1 MVHPFLFL
9 QFLRDIL
16 TPLLFPAAAKAGGEA
31 LKTAHTSVDT
41 ITYTWLVMAILII
54 LSLLATKGLKN
65 IPGKLQNFME
75 VIVGGIE
82 KTVADTMGKH
92 GLPFFPLIATLFLF
106 ILVSNLIS
114 LLPGFYPPTGN
125 LNTTAALAIIVF
137 TSTHVVGVKEHGF
150 SYVKHFLG
158 PVWWLAWLIF
168 FVEIIGH
175 LSRVLSLS
183 LRLFGNIGGHEIV
196 VMVFFGLVPFFAPLI
211 MTVLGLLVAI
221 IQSIVFMMLAMMYI
235 QGAVEEAH

>member
-9 QFLRDIL
+9 QYLREFL
-16 TPLLFPAAAKAGGEA
+16 TPLFFPKAVKAGGEA
-31 LKTAHTSVDT
+31 LMTAHTSVDT
-41 ITYTWLVMAILII
+41 ISYTWLVMAILII
-54 LSLLATKGLKN
+54 LSILATKGLKSM
-65 IPGKLQNFME
+65 PGGLQNFME

-106 ILVSNLIS
+106 ILISNLIS
-114 LLPGFYPPTGN
+114 LVPGFYPPTGN
-125 LNTTAALAIIVF
+125 LNTTAALAVIVF
-137 TSTHVVGVKEHGF
+137 TTTHVVGVKEHGL

-158 PVWWLAWLIF
+158 PVWWLAWMIF
-168 FVEIIGH
+168 FIEIIGH

-196 VMVFFGLVPFFAPLI
+196 IMVFFALVPFFAPLI
-211 MTVLGLLVAI
+211 MTVLGLLVCI

-235 QGAVEEAH
+235 HGAVEEAH

>member
-1 MVHPFLFL
+1 MP
-9 QFLRDIL
+9 
-16 TPLLFPAAAKAGGEA
+16 GG
-31 LKTAHTSVDT
+31 
-41 ITYTWLVMAILII
+41 
-54 LSLLATKGLKN
+54 
-65 IPGKLQNFME
+65 LQNFME

-106 ILVSNLIS
+106 ILISNLIS
-114 LLPGFYPPTGN
+114 LVPGFYPPTGN
-125 LNTTAALAIIVF
+125 LNTTAALAVIVF
-137 TSTHVVGVKEHGF
+137 TTTHVVGVKEHGL

-158 PVWWLAWLIF
+158 PVWWLAWMIF
-168 FVEIIGH
+168 FIEIIGH

-196 VMVFFGLVPFFAPLI
+196 IMVFFALVPFLVPLV
-211 MTVLGLLVAI
+211 MTVLGLLVCI

-235 QGAVEEAH
+235 QGAIEEAH

>member
-16 TPLLFPAAAKAGGEA
+16 TPILFPAAAKAGGEA
-31 LKTAHTSVDT
+31 LENAHKAVDT

-65 IPGKLQNFME
+65 IPGKLQNFIE
-75 VIVGGIE
+75 FIVGGIE
-82 KTVADTMGKH
+82 KTLLDTMGKH
-92 GLPFFPLIATLFLF
+92 GLPYYPLIATLFIF
-106 ILVSNLIS
+106 ILISNLIS
-114 LLPGFYPPTGN
+114 LVPGFFPPTAN
-125 LNTTAALAIIVF
+125 LNTTLAMAVIVF
-137 TSTHVVGVKEHGF
+137 TTTHVVGLKEHGIKYF
-150 SYVKHFLG
+150 KHFLG
-158 PVWWLAWLIF
+158 PVWWLAWLIL

-196 VMVFFGLVPFFAPLI
+196 IIVFFALVPFLAPLV
-211 MTVLGLLVAI
+211 MSVLGLLVCI

-235 QGAVEEAH
+235 SGAVEEAH

>member
-16 TPLLFPAAAKAGGEA
+16 TPILFPAAAKAGGEA

-54 LSLLATKGLKN
+54 LSILATKGLKN
-65 IPGKLQNFME
+65 MPGKLQNFME
-75 VIVGGIE
+75 LIVGGIE
-82 KTVADTMGKH
+82 KTVVDTMGKH

-106 ILVSNLIS
+106 ILVCNLIS
-114 LLPGFYPPTGN
+114 LIPGFYPPTGN
-125 LNTTAALAIIVF
+125 LNTTAALAVIVF
-137 TSTHVVGVKEHGF
+137 TSTHVVGVKE
-150 SYVKHFLG
+150 
-158 PVWWLAWLIF
+158 
-168 FVEIIGH
+168 H

-196 VMVFFGLVPFFAPLI
+196 VMVFFALVPFFAPLI
-211 MTVLGLLVAI
+211 MTVLGLLVCI